1 MNKEIAANNV
11 TAKSSPLLQARIGGS
26 LYLLIILGGLFA
38 PFAVA
43 PSGMMLA
50 EPTLQSLG
58 RIQASGQLYALG
70 GVAQLVVYAC
80 DVGLALVFYELLK
93 PVSKK
98 IALLAAFFRLTF
110 AAIASANIVN
120 HFALSVLLSGSHS
133 LDAFSPGQLQALAL
147 TSLKMRTLGF
157 DIALF
162 FFGFHCVIV
171 GYLLYRST
179 YFPRILGVAL
189 AVGGLGYVANI
200 FARVIPIFVEVH
212 LFPYIMLPAGIAEI
226 ALTLWLL
233 VRGLNVVRWSERASA
248 S

>member
-1 MNKEIAANNV
+1 MNREIAANDV
-11 TAKSSPLLQARIGGS
+11 TAQYSPLLQARIGGF

-43 PSGMMLA
+43 PSGMMLG
-50 EPTLQSLG
+50 EPSLQTLAK
-58 RIQASGQLYALG
+58 IQHSILSYEFG

-80 DVGLALVFYELLK
+80 DVSLALVFYELLK

-110 AAIASANIVN
+110 AAIASANIIN
-120 HFALSVLLSGSHS
+120 HFVVSIILGGSHS
-133 LDAFSPGQLQALAL
+133 LDEFSPGQLQALAITL
-147 TSLKMRTLGF
+147 LKMRTLGF

-162 FFGFHCVIV
+162 FFGLHCAIV

-179 YFPRILGVAL
+179 YFPRILGIAL
-189 AVGGLGYVANI
+189 AIGGLGYVANI
-200 FARVIPIFVEVH
+200 FVRVIPILAELH
-212 LFPYIMLPAGIAEI
+212 LFPYIMFPAGIAEM

-233 VRGLNVVRWSERASA
+233 VRGLNVVRWSERTNAL
-248 S
+248 